1 MLYCWLPT
9 DTQICACLTDTLLN
23 PISDGVSR
31 AESVHM
37 WEIKSVSASRYRTI
51 IKILSTKS
59 MKTILD
65 RIIANKQQEVQLLR
79 QNNSIDSFIQQPLF
93 SKATRSLKQQ
103 LSDHEFGI
111 IAEIKR
117 KSPSGGIISPDL
129 NPAELGREYE
139 ESGAIAISVLTD
151 QAYFGGSIDDLLEVR
166 SASKLPVLRKEF
178 IIDELQLFESK
189 AAGADAI
196 LLIAA
201 VLEKQQAHHLTIVAK
216 SLGLEVVFEIHT
228 FHELEKLNDEV
239 DIIAVN
245 NRDLA
250 AQQTS
255 LEHSFV
261 LAPYLPHFIPAITA
275 SGIKMVSEL
284 DALKAAGYKGALIG
298 ESILREQH
306 LAQLTLAV

>member
-1 MLYCWLPT
+1 
-9 DTQICACLTDTLLN
+9 
-23 PISDGVSR
+23 
-31 AESVHM
+31 
-37 WEIKSVSASRYRTI
+37 
-51 IKILSTKS
+51 

-65 RIIANKQQEVQLLR
+65 HIIANKQEEVKLLR
-79 QNNSIDSFIQQPLF
+79 QNNSISSFIQQPLF
-93 SKATRSLKQQ
+93 SQATRSLKQR
-103 LSDHEFGI
+103 LFEHEFGI

-117 KSPSGGIISPDL
+117 KSPSGGLISPDL
-129 NPAELGREYE
+129 NPVELAAEYE
-139 ESGAIAISVLTD
+139 EQGAMAISVLTD
-151 QAYFGGSIDDLLEVR
+151 HDYFGGSIADLVEVR
-166 SASKLPVLRKEF
+166 SMSNLPLLRKEF

-228 FHELEKLNDEV
+228 LHELEKLNDEV
-239 DIIAVN
+239 DLVAVN

-255 LEHSFV
+255 LEHSFT
-261 LAPYLPHFIPAITA
+261 LAPYLPNFAPAITA
-275 SGIKMVSEL
+275 SGIKTVAEL
-284 DALKAAGYKGALIG
+284 DALKVAGYKGALIG

>member
-1 MLYCWLPT
+1 
-9 DTQICACLTDTLLN
+9 
-23 PISDGVSR
+23 
-31 AESVHM
+31 
-37 WEIKSVSASRYRTI
+37 
-51 IKILSTKS
+51 

-65 RIIANKQQEVQLLR
+65 HIVANKQEEVQLLR
-79 QNNSIDSFIQQPLF
+79 QNNSIASFIQQPLF
-93 SKATRSLKQQ
+93 SNETRSLKER
-103 LSDHEFGI
+103 LTAHEFGI

-117 KSPSGGIISPDL
+117 KSPSGGLISPDL
-129 NPAELGREYE
+129 HPAELALSYE
-139 ESGAIAISVLTD
+139 ENGAIAISVLTD
-151 QAYFGGSIDDLLEVR
+151 QVYFGGSTNDLLQVR
-166 SASKLPVLRKEF
+166 SVSTLPLLRKEF

-250 AQQTS
+250 LQKTA
-255 LEHSFV
+255 LEHSFA
-261 LAPYLPHFIPAITA
+261 LAPYLPQFAPAITA
-275 SGIKMVSEL
+275 SGIKTIAEV
-284 DALKAAGYKGALIG
+284 DTLKAAGYKGALIG

-306 LAQLTLAV
+306 LAQLTLAL